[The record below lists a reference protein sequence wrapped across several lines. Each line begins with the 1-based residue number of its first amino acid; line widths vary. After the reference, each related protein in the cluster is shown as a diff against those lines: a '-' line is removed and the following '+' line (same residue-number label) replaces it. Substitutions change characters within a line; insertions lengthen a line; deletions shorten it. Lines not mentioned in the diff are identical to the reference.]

1 MKETEEERKK
11 ERMKQTEEE
20 RKKERNIILIQI
32 KFYMKENF

>member
-1 MKETEEERKK
+1 MKVTEEERKK